1 VRALPLLVATDLDGT
16 IIRDDG
22 TISERTVAAFARV
35 EAAGARFVLVTGRP
49 PRVMAGIAA
58 TFGYRGTAICSN
70 GALTYDMGSQAIVPG
85 RLIAPA
91 DVAAAA
97 RALRAAIPG
106 IGIACE
112 YPNGRAADGVFEAI
126 MFDDDV
132 GIPRPGDDALFG
144 RPTAKLLGRHLGH
157 SPDELL
163 ALAQPVLDGL
173 VSVSHSNGKGLI
185 EATAVGVSK
194 ATAVAELAARYGA
207 GPESVLAFGDMPNDL
222 PLMSWAGM
230 SCAVA
235 NAHPDVLAAA
245 TCVIGSNEADGVAR
259 YLEEL
264 YL

>member
-1 VRALPLLVATDLDGT
+1 MARIA
-16 IIRDDG
+16 
-22 TISERTVAAFARV
+22 AAF
-35 EAAGARFVLVTGRP
+35 GH
-49 PRVMAGIAA
+49 
-58 TFGYRGTAICSN
+58 RGTAICSN
-70 GALTYDMGSQAIVPG
+70 GALTYDMRSDAVMAG

-91 DVAAAA
+91 DLAAAA
-97 RALRAAIPG
+97 RALRGAVPG
-106 IGIACE
+106 IGIGCE
-112 YPNGRAADGVFEAI
+112 YPDGQAADHVFDAVSFDAVSFDAGVSI
-126 MFDDDV
+126 S
-132 GIPRPGDDALFG
+132 RLGDEALFD
-144 RPTAKLLGRHLGH
+144 RPAAKLLGRHLGY

-163 ALAQPVLDGL
+163 TLAAPVLDGL

-222 PLMSWAGM
+222 PLMSWAGH

-245 TCVIGSNEADGVAR
+245 TCVIGSNDADGVAR

-264 YL
+264 YP